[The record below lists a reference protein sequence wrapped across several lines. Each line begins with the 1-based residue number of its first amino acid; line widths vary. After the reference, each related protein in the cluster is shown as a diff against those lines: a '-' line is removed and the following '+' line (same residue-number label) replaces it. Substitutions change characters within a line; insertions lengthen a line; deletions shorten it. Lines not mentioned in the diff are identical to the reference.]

1 MSIIKAIRRAY
12 QVMEERNWDTIYW
25 AIDLHGVCLKS
36 NYEQG
41 GYEWINESALQG
53 LRTISNRPESK
64 IILWSSVYP
73 EEMMS
78 IAKFFGEY
86 GISIYGFNS
95 NIFERNTHVSNFDQ
109 KFYFSV
115 LLDDKAGFDP
125 MTDWNAIIRHF
136 AIKDLKAMSASKA
149 VTISGRLVDKPVVHY
164 VGECHFRGEGNRAY
178 LDEVVDHPRLG
189 HNFDISTSAAIS
201 YDPETGILETLNT
214 TYKPV
219 QQLNG

>member
-1 MSIIKAIRRAY
+1 MIVKAIRRAY

-41 GYEWINESALQG
+41 GYEWINASALQG
-53 LRTISNRPESK
+53 LKTISNRPESK
-64 IILWSSVYP
+64 IILWSSVHP
-73 EEMMS
+73 EEKMS
-78 IAKFFGEY
+78 IARFFGKA

-95 NIFERNTHVSNFDQ
+95 NIFERNTQVSNFDQ

-125 MTDWNAIIRHF
+125 LTDWDAIIRHF
-136 AIKDLKAMSASKA
+136 AIKDLKMSASKRL
-149 VTISGRLVDKPVVHY
+149 TINDNEKQVVHY
-164 VGECHFRGEGNRAY
+164 VGEAKFMGVGNRAY
-178 LDEVVDHPRLG
+178 LDEIVDHPRLG
-189 HNFDISTSAAIS
+189 HNFDVSTSAAIS
-201 YDPETGILETLNT
+201 YDPATGILETLNT
-214 TYKPV
+214 IYKPV